1 MKNSAAARMT
11 SMATGCTAKGS
22 MVILLKSG
30 IIAGFVLLVNWTA
43 FVSVRGQS
51 IGKRLDQVDDE

>member
-1 MKNSAAARMT
+1 
-11 SMATGCTAKGS
+11 